1 MMALHSFLFEWIGA
15 GYSPTPWIL
24 SIACA
29 IAPGGGAW
37 ASILLMGWAWWRQA
51 PERNYVLAVLAI
63 CGVAAILS
71 HAIAAK
77 VNLPRP
83 FMVGLSPTY
92 IEHASRG
99 ALPSTHAVVMFTATL
114 LFLVRCRLRSVGI
127 ALAVIAAVTGWARV
141 YVGVHFP
148 LDIAAGLS
156 LAAVLAVIFLALHML
171 GRRFVAKA
179 TERWHSHYADVD
191 AFSD

>member
-1 MMALHSFLFEWIGA
+1 MTALHSFLFEWIGA
-15 GYSPTPWIL
+15 GYTPTPWIL
-24 SIACA
+24 FFARA

-37 ASILLMGWAWWRQA
+37 ICILLMGWAWWRQ
-51 PERNYVLAVLAI
+51 PSERNYVVAVSAL

-83 FMVGLSPTY
+83 FMAGLSPAY

-99 ALPSTHAVVMFTATL
+99 ALPSTHAVVMFTAAL
-114 LFLVRCRLRSVGI
+114 LFLVRRRLRAVGI
-127 ALAVIAAVTGWARV
+127 ALTVIAAVTGWARV

-148 LDIAAGLS
+148 LDIAAGLL
-156 LAAVLAVIFLALHML
+156 LAAVLAVTFLAFWRF
-171 GRRFVAKA
+171 GRRCIAKA
-179 TERWHSHYADVD
+179 RAHGGTAGT
-191 AFSD
+191 